1 MAADG
6 TAMSTPPLVA
16 SIPGVQKPVPPTGSI
31 PELIGNTPLLRIR
44 RLASHLPKVELYAK
58 AEWFN
63 PGGSVKD
70 RAALRM
76 IRSGEETGELTSRK
90 TILEAT
96 SGNTGIALA
105 MLGAALGYPVKL
117 CVPSTASRER
127 KLLLR
132 AYGAQVVETN
142 ALEGTDGA
150 IREARRIHAGTPG
163 VYFYPDQYSND
174 ANWQAHYRTTANE
187 IWTQT
192 EGRVTH
198 FVCGLGTS
206 GTFVGTTRRLKELS
220 PSVRSISVEPDGPFH
235 GIEGWKHMA
244 SSLVPAIFDPGLAD
258 ERRSIST
265 EEAHDMARRLAREE
279 GLFVS
284 VSGAAALASALR
296 VAEDAGEG
304 VVVTV
309 FPDSGNRSLSEGPFQ
324 DDPLA

>member
-1 MAADG
+1 
-6 TAMSTPPLVA
+6 MSTQPLVSPRA
-16 SIPGVQKPVPPTGSI
+16 GVGELGRSIPD
-31 PELIGNTPLLRIR
+31 LIGNTPLLRIQ
-44 RLASHLPKVELYAK
+44 RLAAHIPNVEVSAK

-70 RAALRM
+70 RPALRM
-76 IRSGEETGELTSRK
+76 LRRGEETGELRPGK

-105 MLGAALGYPVKL
+105 MLGAAFGYPVKL
-117 CVPSTASRER
+117 CVPASASAER

-132 AYGAQVVETN
+132 AYGAEIVETS

-150 IREARRIHAGTPG
+150 IQEAGRIAASDPG
-163 VYFYPDQYSND
+163 AYFYPDQYGND
-174 ANWQAHYRTTANE
+174 ANWQAHYRETANE
-187 IWTQT
+187 IWAQT

-220 PSVRSISVEPDGPFH
+220 ASVRCISVEPDGPFH

-244 SSLVPAIFDPGLAD
+244 SSLVPRIYDPTLAD
-258 ERRSIST
+258 ERLSVST
-265 EEAHDMARRLAREE
+265 EEAYETALRLARED
-279 GLFVS
+279 GLLVS
-284 VSGAAALASALR
+284 VSGAAALTAALQ
-296 VAEDAGEG
+296 VAERIQEG

-309 FPDSGNRSLSEGPFQ
+309 FPDSGTRSLSEGPYRN
-324 DDPLA
+324 DPLA

>member
-1 MAADG
+1 
-6 TAMSTPPLVA
+6 MSTPPVVSPPPGVRERSR
-16 SIPGVQKPVPPTGSI
+16 SIPD
-31 PELIGNTPLLRIR
+31 LIGHTPLVRVT
-44 RLASHLPKVELYAK
+44 RLASHLDGVAVLAK

-76 IRSGEETGELTSRK
+76 LRRGEETGELRPGK
-90 TILEAT
+90 IILEAT
-96 SGNTGIALA
+96 SGNTGIAFA
-105 MLGAALGYPVKL
+105 MLGAAFGYPVKL
-117 CVPSTASRER
+117 CMPASASRER

-132 AYGAQVVETN
+132 AYGAEIIETS

-150 IREARRIHAGTPG
+150 IREARRIVAADPDS
-163 VYFYPDQYSND
+163 YFYPDQYGND
-174 ANWQAHYRTTANE
+174 ANWQAHYRGTANE
-187 IWTQT
+187 IWAQT

-220 PSVRSISVEPDGPFH
+220 PSVRCISVEPDGPFH

-244 SSLVPAIFDPGLAD
+244 SSLVPRIYDPTLAD
-258 ERRSIST
+258 ERLSVST
-265 EEAHDMARRLAREE
+265 EDAYETARRLARED
-279 GLFVS
+279 GLLVS
-284 VSGAAALASALR
+284 VSGAAALTAALR
-296 VAEDAGEG
+296 VAEGLREG

-309 FPDSGNRSLSEGPFQ
+309 FPDSGTRSLSEGPYR

>member
-1 MAADG
+1 
-6 TAMSTPPLVA
+6 MSTPQVA
-16 SIPGVQKPVPPTGSI
+16 IPRPGVREPESASSIPD
-31 PELIGNTPLLRIR
+31 LIGNTPLLRIL
-44 RLASHLPKVELYAK
+44 RLGAHVPGVELFAK

-76 IRSGEETGELTSRK
+76 IRRGEETGELRPEK

-105 MLGAALGYPVKL
+105 MLGAALGYRVKL
-117 CVPSTASRER
+117 CVPASASRER

-132 AYGAQVVETN
+132 AYGAEVLETS

-150 IREARRIHAGTPG
+150 IEEARRLYASNPDA
-163 VYFYPDQYSND
+163 YFYPDQYGND
-174 ANWQAHYRTTANE
+174 ANWQAHFCTTAPE
-187 IWTQT
+187 IWKQTQ
-192 EGRVTH
+192 GRVTH

-220 PSVRSISVEPDGPFH
+220 ASIRCISVEPDRPLH

-244 SSLVPAIFDPGLAD
+244 SSLVPRIYDPKLAD
-258 ERRSIST
+258 ERLEVST
-265 EEAHDMARRLAREE
+265 EDAHETAIRLAREE

-284 VSGAAALASALR
+284 VSGAAALTAALR
-296 VAEDAGEG
+296 VAERVKDG
-304 VVVTV
+304 VLVTV
-309 FPDSGNRSLSEGPFQ
+309 FPDSGARSFSEGPFR
-324 DDPLA
+324 DDTLT

>member
-1 MAADG
+1 
-6 TAMSTPPLVA
+6 VA
-16 SIPGVQKPVPPTGSI
+16 V
-31 PELIGNTPLLRIR
+31 L
-44 RLASHLPKVELYAK
+44 AK

-76 IRSGEETGELTSRK
+76 LRRGEETGELRPGK
-90 TILEAT
+90 IILEAT
-96 SGNTGIALA
+96 SGNTGIAFA
-105 MLGAALGYPVKL
+105 MLGAAFGYPVKL
-117 CVPSTASRER
+117 CMPASASRER

-132 AYGAQVVETN
+132 AYGAEIIETS

-150 IREARRIHAGTPG
+150 IREARRIVAADPDS
-163 VYFYPDQYSND
+163 YFYPDQYGND
-174 ANWQAHYRTTANE
+174 ANWQAHYRGTANE
-187 IWTQT
+187 IWAQT

-220 PSVRSISVEPDGPFH
+220 SSVRCISVEPDGPFH

-244 SSLVPAIFDPGLAD
+244 SSLVPRIYDPTLAD
-258 ERRSIST
+258 ERLSVST
-265 EEAHDMARRLAREE
+265 EDAYETARRLARED
-279 GLFVS
+279 GLLVS
-284 VSGAAALASALR
+284 VSGAAALTAALR
-296 VAEDAGEG
+296 VAEGLREG

-309 FPDSGNRSLSEGPFQ
+309 FPDSGTRSLSEGPYR

>member
-1 MAADG
+1 
-6 TAMSTPPLVA
+6 MSTPPVVSPPPGVREQGR
-16 SIPGVQKPVPPTGSI
+16 SIPD
-31 PELIGNTPLLRIR
+31 LIGNTPLLRINR
-44 RLASHLPKVELYAK
+44 IASHIPGVAVLAK

-76 IRSGEETGELTSRK
+76 LRRGEESGALRPGK

-105 MLGAALGYPVKL
+105 MLGAAFGYAVKL
-117 CVPSTASRER
+117 CVPSSASPER

-132 AYGAQVVETN
+132 AYGAEIVETSG
-142 ALEGTDGA
+142 LEGTDGA
-150 IREARRIHAGTPG
+150 IGEARRIAASDPDA
-163 VYFYPDQYSND
+163 YFYPDQYGND
-174 ANWQAHYRTTANE
+174 ANWQAHYRGTANE
-187 IWTQT
+187 IWAQT

-220 PSVRSISVEPDGPFH
+220 PAVRCISVEPDGPFH

-244 SSLVPAIFDPGLAD
+244 SSLVPRIYDPTLAD
-258 ERRSIST
+258 ERLSVST
-265 EEAHDMARRLAREE
+265 EEAYETALRLARED
-279 GLFVS
+279 GLLVS
-284 VSGAAALASALR
+284 VSGAAALTAALR
-296 VAEDAGEG
+296 VAEELRDG

-309 FPDSGNRSLSEGPFQ
+309 FPDSGTRSLSEGPYRH
-324 DDPLA
+324 DSLA

>member
-1 MAADG
+1 
-6 TAMSTPPLVA
+6 MSTPHVA
-16 SIPGVQKPVPPTGSI
+16 IPASGVRGPVSTSSIPD
-31 PELIGNTPLLRIR
+31 LIGNTPLLRIS
-44 RLASHLPKVELYAK
+44 RLAAHIPGVELFAK

-76 IRSGEETGELTSRK
+76 IRRGEETGALRREK

-105 MLGAALGYPVKL
+105 MLGAALGYRVKL
-117 CVPSTASRER
+117 CVPASASRER

-132 AYGAQVVETN
+132 AYGADVLETS

-150 IREARRIHAGTPG
+150 IQEARRLYASDPEA
-163 VYFYPDQYSND
+163 YFYPDQYGND
-174 ANWQAHYRTTANE
+174 ANWQAHFCTTAPE
-187 IWTQT
+187 IWKQT
-192 EGRVTH
+192 GGRVTH

-220 PSVRSISVEPDGPFH
+220 PSIRCISVEPDGPLH

-244 SSLVPAIFDPGLAD
+244 SSLVPRIYDPTLAD
-258 ERRSIST
+258 ERLDVST
-265 EEAHDMARRLAREE
+265 EDAHETAVRLAREE

-284 VSGAAALASALR
+284 VSGAAAMTVALR
-296 VAEDAGEG
+296 VAERVREG

-309 FPDSGNRSLSEGPFQ
+309 FPDSGARSLSEGPLR

>member
-1 MAADG
+1 
-6 TAMSTPPLVA
+6 MSTPQVVPRAPGLGRPA
-16 SIPGVQKPVPPTGSI
+16 SRRGSI
-31 PELIGNTPLLRIR
+31 LETIGNTPLLRIH
-44 RLASHLPKVELYAK
+44 RLASHLPEVEIYAK

-70 RAALRM
+70 RAAIGMLR
-76 IRSGEETGELTSRK
+76 RGEESGALTPGK

-105 MLGAALGYPVKL
+105 MLGAALGYRVKL

-132 AYGAQVVETN
+132 AYGAEIVETS

-150 IREARRIHAGTPG
+150 IREARRIHAEAPG
-163 VYFYPDQYSND
+163 AYFYPDQYSND
-174 ANWQAHYRTTANE
+174 ANWRAHYRTTANE

-192 EGRVTH
+192 QGRITH

-220 PSVRSISVEPDGPFH
+220 SSVRCISVEPEGPLH
-235 GIEGWKHMA
+235 GIEGWKHMG
-244 SSLVPAIFDPGLAD
+244 SSLVPGIYDPRLAD
-258 ERRSIST
+258 ERLSIAT
-265 EEAHDMARRLAREE
+265 EDAYEMTRRLAREE

-284 VSGAAALASALR
+284 VSGAAALASAIR

-309 FPDSGNRSLSEGPFQ
+309 VPDSGNRSLSEGPFH
-324 DDPLA
+324 DDSPA

>member
-1 MAADG
+1 
-6 TAMSTPPLVA
+6 MSTPRA
-16 SIPGVQKPVPPTGSI
+16 STRTPGVPEPAPANRSI
-31 PELIGNTPLLRIR
+31 LGLIGNTPLLRIH

-76 IRSGEETGELTSRK
+76 IQRGEESGELHPGK
-90 TILEAT
+90 IILEAT

-105 MLGAALGYPVKL
+105 MLGASLGYRVRL
-117 CVPSTASRER
+117 CLPSTASRER

-132 AYGAQVVETN
+132 AYGAEVVETSG
-142 ALEGTDGA
+142 LEGTDGA
-150 IREARRIHAGTPG
+150 VREARRIHAAAPG
-163 VYFYPDQYSND
+163 FYFYPDQYSND

-220 PSVRSISVEPDGPFH
+220 STVRCISVEPDGPLH
-235 GIEGWKHMA
+235 GIEGWKHMD
-244 SSLVPAIFDPGLAD
+244 SSLVPKIYDRGLAD
-258 ERRSIST
+258 GRLSIST
-265 EEAHDMARRLAREE
+265 EEAYEMARRLAREE

-284 VSGAAALASALR
+284 VSAGAALASSLR
-296 VAEDAGEG
+296 VAQEAGEG

-324 DDPLA
+324 HDRLA

>member
-1 MAADG
+1 
-6 TAMSTPPLVA
+6 MSTPPVVSPL
-16 SIPGVQKPVPPTGSI
+16 PGVREQGRFI
-31 PELIGNTPLLRIR
+31 PDLIGNTPLLRINR
-44 RLASHLPKVELYAK
+44 VAFHVPGVAVLAK

-76 IRSGEETGELTSRK
+76 LRRGEESGALRPGK
-90 TILEAT
+90 TVLEAT

-105 MLGAALGYPVKL
+105 MLGAAFGYPVKL
-117 CVPSTASRER
+117 CVPSSASLER

-132 AYGAQVVETN
+132 AYGAEIVETS

-150 IREARRIHAGTPG
+150 IGEARRIAASDPDA
-163 VYFYPDQYSND
+163 YFYPDQYGND
-174 ANWQAHYRTTANE
+174 ANWQAHYRGTANE
-187 IWTQT
+187 IWAQT

-220 PSVRSISVEPDGPFH
+220 PAVRCISVEPDGPLH

-244 SSLVPAIFDPGLAD
+244 SSLVPRIYDPTLAD
-258 ERRSIST
+258 ERLSVST
-265 EEAHDMARRLAREE
+265 EDAYETALRLARED
-279 GLFVS
+279 GLLVS
-284 VSGAAALASALR
+284 VSSAAALTAALR
-296 VAEDAGEG
+296 VAEELRAG

-309 FPDSGNRSLSEGPFQ
+309 FPDSGTRSLSEGPYRH
-324 DDPLA
+324 DSLA